1 MANSATLRAQ
11 AFVHEQSK
19 ASEYEW
25 PADPAVR
32 AKLDSWQDC
41 KFGVLFHWGLY
52 SVPGIVESWALCSED
67 HEWNKRPGGMDYDQ
81 WKKWYW
87 DLKQVF
93 NPILFNPDDWAD
105 AERPSTP
112 PATPRTTTKA
122 TSGSRP
128 TRTERRSMPYMRC
141 LTGRSCQRP
150 SNGQAISPRAPS
162 QS

>member
-1 MANSATLRAQ
+1 MMTKKRKRMKKLSLIILALIVMANSATLRAQ

-19 ASEYEW
+19 ASDYEW
-25 PADPAVR
+25 PADPAVL

-87 DLKQVF
+87 DLKRVF
-93 NPILFNPDDWAD
+93 NPVLFNPDDWAD
-105 AERPSTP
+105 AERPST
-112 PATPRTTTKA
+112 
-122 TSGSRP
+122 
-128 TRTERRSMPYMRC
+128 PYMRC